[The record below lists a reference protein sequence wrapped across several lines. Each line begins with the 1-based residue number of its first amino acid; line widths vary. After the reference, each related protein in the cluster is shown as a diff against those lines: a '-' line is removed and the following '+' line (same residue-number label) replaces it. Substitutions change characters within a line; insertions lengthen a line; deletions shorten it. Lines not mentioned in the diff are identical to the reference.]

1 MGDYKEAKEFY
12 WQARHDS
19 KRGKREKCKT
29 SCSYS
34 CRRSSEVRRKTIMVQ
49 DAFTLKGRTIAITR
63 PRDQAE
69 EASKMIEEK
78 GGKPYLIP
86 TIEIK
91 GLSDLSPIKDFINDL
106 MKGEIDYVI
115 FMSAN
120 GVRYLINAAESLGS
134 RDQLIEHLAK
144 TVIVAV
150 GPRSAQ
156 ELKNH
161 KIHVALI
168 PEKYSSEGIIQS
180 LQQHDIS
187 GKSVYIPRT
196 NAATPLLKES
206 LKKMGAKVS
215 EVYVYESLPFI
226 DTNIKKSFLHN
237 LIYGKI
243 HAIIFSSSLCAKNLF
258 QTLMGQ
264 ISMEKLRDLL
274 NSRLTIVAIGPTTA
288 KTLREMGVKVDIV
301 PENYLL
307 EEALIA
313 LALYWSD
320 N

>member
-1 MGDYKEAKEFY
+1 
-12 WQARHDS
+12 
-19 KRGKREKCKT
+19 
-29 SCSYS
+29 
-34 CRRSSEVRRKTIMVQ
+34 MVQ

-91 GLSDLSPIKDFINDL
+91 GPSDLSPIKDFINDL

-134 RDQLIEHLAK
+134 RDQLIEYLAK
-144 TVIVAV
+144 TVIIAV
-150 GPRSAQ
+150 GPKTAQ

-161 KIHVALI
+161 KIHVDLI

-196 NAATPLLKES
+196 KAATPLLKEG
-206 LKKMGAKVS
+206 LKKMGAKVR
-215 EVYVYESLPFI
+215 EVYVYESLSPI
-226 DTNIKKSFLHN
+226 DPNIGKSFLHN

-258 QTLMGQ
+258 QMLMGQ
-264 ISMEKLRDLL
+264 ISMEELRDLL

-288 KTLREMGVKVDIV
+288 KTLREIGVKVDIV

-313 LALYWSD
+313 LARHWSA